1 MPNFLRS
8 LRPHK
13 SPALGTVLLLLAL
26 NLLNYLDRYILPGA
40 QPLVQKE
47 FHSTDQQMGALTTA
61 LFLFY
66 MFAAPASGWL
76 GDWFRRKP
84 LIITGAILWS
94 LATLGTA
101 FVHSYWSL
109 YTRRALVGVGEA
121 TFGIYAPA
129 VLADFYPERDRNRIL
144 SIFYLAIPV
153 GAALGYLAGGE
164 LGSLWGWRGPFLLCA
179 IPGLIVAALY
189 GVWGREPERGAKDRY
204 RAVPPPRIDSWAA
217 LERIVKRRLRLV
229 KMDKFLT
236 AFGVAAIAFTF
247 GSIRFA
253 RPRLRI
259 FKNPAFLTSTFG
271 LAAITF
277 ALGGISAWVPTFLH
291 RVNGLSVANASLV
304 VGAITVIDGIG
315 GTIVGG
321 WIAHRWQRTNHRA
334 LYLISFWSAVLTLPF
349 GVLVFFGPRVTTIP
363 ALFAAEFFIFLNNG
377 PINAAIVNS
386 VQGAVRATAI
396 SINLFCIHA
405 FGDASSPT
413 IIGAISDRSNL
424 SIGLGATLVSLVIAS
439 WILWYGSRFAP
450 PFEEAQLP

>member
-1 MPNFLRS
+1 VIFLGLRDAFNWTSNRLPTFLRS
-8 LRPHK
+8 LRPRK

-40 QPLVQKE
+40 QPLIQKD
-47 FHSTDQQMGALTTA
+47 FHATDQQMGALTTA

-66 MFAAPASGWL
+66 MFAAPCSGWL
-76 GDWFRRKP
+76 GDWVRRKP

-94 LATLGTA
+94 VATLGTA
-101 FVHSYWSL
+101 FVHTYWSL

-121 TFGIYAPA
+121 TFGIYGPA

-164 LGSLWGWRGPFLLCA
+164 LGSLWGWRKPFLICA

-204 RAVPPPRIDSWAA
+204 RTAQMRIDSWAA
-217 LERIVKRRLRLV
+217 FRRFVK
-229 KMDKFLT
+229 
-236 AFGVAAIAFTF
+236 A
-247 GSIRFA
+247 
-253 RPRLRI
+253 RLRI

-291 RVNGLSVANASLV
+291 RANGLSVANASLV

-315 GTIVGG
+315 GTITGG
-321 WIAHRWQRTNHRA
+321 WIAHRWQRTDHRA
-334 LYLISFWSAVLTLPF
+334 LYLISFWSVVFTIPF
-349 GVLVFFGPRVTTIP
+349 GVLVFFGPHSTTIP
-363 ALFAAEFFIFLNNG
+363 ALFLAEFFIFVNTG
-377 PINAAIVNS
+377 PLNAAIVNS

-405 FGDASSPT
+405 FGDTFSPQ
-413 IIGAISDRSNL
+413 IIGAISDRSTL
-424 SIGLGATLVSLVIAS
+424 SIGLGATLVSLVIAC
-439 WILWYGSRFAP
+439 WILWYGARFAP
-450 PFEEAQLP
+450 PYAEAQLP

>member
-40 QPLVQKE
+40 QPLIQKE

-94 LATLGTA
+94 VATLGTA

-164 LGSLWGWRGPFLLCA
+164 LGSLWGWRKPFLLCA
-179 IPGLIVAALY
+179 IPGLVIAALY

-204 RAVPPPRIDSWAA
+204 RAVQPPRVDSWAA

-229 KMDKFLT
+229 KMDRFLT
-236 AFGVAAIAFTF
+236 AFGVGAIAFTF

-321 WIAHRWQRTNHRA
+321 LIAHRWQRTDHRA
-334 LYLISFWSAVLTLPF
+334 LYLISFWSVVLTIPF
-349 GVLVFFGPRVTTIP
+349 GVLVFFGPHSTTIP
-363 ALFAAEFFIFLNNG
+363 ALFCAEFFIFLNTG
-377 PINAAIVNS
+377 PLNAAIVNS

-405 FGDASSPT
+405 FGDTFSPQ
-413 IIGAISDRSNL
+413 IIGAISDHSTL
-424 SIGLGATLVSLVIAS
+424 SIGLGATLVSLVIAC
-439 WILWYGSRFAP
+439 WILWYGARFAP
-450 PFEEAQLP
+450 PYYEAQLP